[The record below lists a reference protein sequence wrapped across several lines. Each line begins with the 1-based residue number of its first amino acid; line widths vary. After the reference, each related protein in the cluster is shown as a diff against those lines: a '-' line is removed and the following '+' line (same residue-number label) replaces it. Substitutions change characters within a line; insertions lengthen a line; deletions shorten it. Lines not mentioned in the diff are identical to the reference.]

1 VAGKMIMNRREFLIR
16 SGTCLAGAALM
27 PVITS
32 CSGEVRR
39 QFSLQSERD
48 FLGDFLHDDE
58 ILILHLASLAPS
70 GHNAQ
75 PWTVTV
81 LEPQRF
87 LVGSD
92 KDRWLPAVDPDNR
105 ELLLSIGAFLEN
117 LIVAAGYYG
126 YHVSYRI
133 IAVNPKDTSLLDVRL
148 EKAPRQQY
156 PVERITSRRTVRS
169 SYLNRELLV
178 EDVKFLTSDMR
189 YVRYFPFGT
198 READLIASAT
208 MEANSKQAYRDAAQE
223 ELARWIRWS
232 DRDAREFCTGLT
244 PAGMEIRGIANWYV
258 RHFYSEQT
266 VMKESFR
273 KTSLEMVEERLTSGA
288 GWIVISSDD
297 SQIRSLLETGRRFEK
312 MFLSVKDRMI
322 GLYPMTQA
330 LEEEPW
336 RFQIAQ
342 ELGIHMPVQFI
353 VKVGYVDSYPSPV
366 SLRMPV
372 KWFTYGGNNT

>member
-1 VAGKMIMNRREFLIR
+1 MTGMMIMNRREFLVR
-16 SGTCLAGAALM
+16 SGTCLAGATLIPLM
-27 PVITS
+27 IS

-39 QFSLQSERD
+39 QFSLQSERG

-81 LEPQRF
+81 LEPHRF
-87 LVGSD
+87 IIGSD

-117 LIVAAGYYG
+117 LIVAARYYG
-126 YHVSYRI
+126 YQVSYKI
-133 IAVNPKDTSLLDVRL
+133 VAKDPKDTRLLDVRL
-148 EKAPRQQY
+148 ERAQGQEY
-156 PVERITSRRTVRS
+156 PLERITSRRTVRS
-169 SYLNRELLV
+169 SYLDRELSP
-178 EDVKFLTSDMR
+178 EDVKYLAADTR

-208 MEANSKQAYRDAAQE
+208 MEANRKQAYRDAAQE

-232 DRDAREFCTGLT
+232 DRDAREFRNGLT

-258 RHFYSEQT
+258 RHFYSSQT

-273 KTSLEMVEERLTSGA
+273 QTSLEMVAQRITSGA
-288 GWIVISSDD
+288 GWITISSDD
-297 SQIRSLLETGRRFEK
+297 SQAASLIETGRRFEK
-312 MFLSVKDRMI
+312 MFLLVKERKI

-353 VKVGYVDSYPSPV
+353 VKVGYVDAYPSPV

-372 KWFTYGGNNT
+372 KWFIYGA